1 MPVAMSATFELPT
14 LHCYRCGASWTP
26 RRPMIRMCPRCRSR
40 LWDQPRIR
48 ISPPGRGLGVE
59 DIIAPRRDEILAL
72 ARKYG
77 ATNLRVFGSIA
88 RHEAGPASDAD
99 FLVDFTGRWHGPKS
113 RLYLMGR
120 EMEELLGR
128 PVDLVREE
136 SLHWYVQPQ
145 IVSEAVPV

>member
-1 MPVAMSATFELPT
+1 M
-14 LHCYRCGASWTP
+14 
-26 RRPMIRMCPRCRSR
+26 
-40 LWDQPRIR
+40 
-48 ISPPGRGLGVE
+48 E
-59 DIIAPRRDEILAL
+59 DIIAPKREAIRTL

-88 RHEAGPASDAD
+88 RYEAGPRSDAD
-99 FLVDFTGRWHGPKS
+99 FLVEFTRRWRGKTS

-120 EMEELLGR
+120 EIEQLLGR

-136 SLHWYVQPQ
+136 SLHWFIQPQ